1 MRWSTFMIR
10 FFHLNL
16 CWLLALSSVSAQA
29 DHRAAPG
36 PHKVAVVEG
45 EWKDDDREG
54 RSVLWKCYLPAD
66 VKTPAPVVLFSH
78 GAGGSRQTNGML
90 GRHLASHGFASL
102 HLQHEGSDDRA
113 VRANPRSMNARLDP
127 KASEPR
133 FRDIAFVVNEL
144 KRPDRLGQL
153 QGRIDPNRIGMSGHS
168 YGGLTAQVVAGQFV
182 NGFDQK
188 LAIPELKG
196 AFILSPSPPRPLY
209 GNEDGSFNNMLMP
222 LFSVTGTEDEAPGR
236 EFHVNDRRIPFDRTS
251 NVDQW
256 LLVLNGGTHFTFSG
270 EEKLPRVAR
279 RFPGMKDDPNLT
291 ANHSIIRAAAL
302 AFWQVTLRGDREAR
316 RYLDEGEFA
325 KLMGKQG
332 ILESKP
338 ARN

>member
-1 MRWSTFMIR
+1 MTR
-10 FFHLNL
+10 FFYLNV
-16 CWLLALSSVSAQA
+16 CLLFTLLVVSAQA
-29 DHRAAPG
+29 DDRADPG
-36 PHKVAVVEG
+36 PHQVSVVEG

-66 VKTPAPVVLFSH
+66 LKAPAPVVLFSH

-90 GRHLASHGFASL
+90 GRHLASHGFAAL
-102 HLQHEGSDDRA
+102 HLQHEGSDNRA
-113 VRANPRSMNARLDP
+113 VRANPRSMSARFDP

-133 FRDIAFVVNEL
+133 FRDIAFVVNKL
-144 KRPDRLGQL
+144 KKPDRLGEL
-153 QGRIDPNRIGMSGHS
+153 QGRIDPDRIGMSGHS

-209 GNEDGSFNNMLMP
+209 GHNNDSFTNMLMP

-236 EFHVNDRRIPFDRTS
+236 EFAVKDRRILFDRTS

-256 LLVLNGGTHFTFSG
+256 LLTLNGGTHFTFSG
-270 EEKLPRVAR
+270 EEKLPPVAR
-279 RFPGMKDDPNLT
+279 LFPGMEDDPNLA
-291 ANHSIIRAAAL
+291 ANHRLIRAAAL
-302 AFWQVTLRGDREAR
+302 AFWQVTLQDDKQAK

-325 KLMGKQG
+325 KRIGKRG

-338 ARN
+338 VKK